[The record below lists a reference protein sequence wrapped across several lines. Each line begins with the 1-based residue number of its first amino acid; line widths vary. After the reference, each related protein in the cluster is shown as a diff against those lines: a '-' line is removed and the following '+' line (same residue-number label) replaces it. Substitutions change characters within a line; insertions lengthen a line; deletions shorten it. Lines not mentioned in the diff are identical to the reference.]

1 MSPFEVYALAIAAN
15 LTYSSSSMIFSL
27 YAKRFSSMWINQVKV
42 FTAFLAFIFAM
53 FFTRQITEVST
64 TEVAVLFTSG
74 FLGLCL
80 GDIFLFRAFTTLGPA
95 RSLVLYSFQPLMLGI
110 YGYFFLSQLFSVN
123 QTLSVCCMVV
133 CIFIFMLERNRTT
146 GSWDFKSFIWAFL
159 GITLDAIGVMLTR
172 EGYEINPGLQ
182 TFQVNVI
189 RCSGA
194 LFGFF
199 LISPRS
205 YVLVAKDFVS
215 LRKRE
220 MSLLIGAS
228 FSGCFLSLTMYLAA
242 LKYAHVGTLTAIAIT
257 GPVWVS
263 MLECSYHRRWPNI
276 YLVMAFAF
284 FLTGFYLMVIAS

>member
-1 MSPFEVYALAIAAN
+1 MSSIEIYALAIGAN
-15 LTYSSSSMIFSL
+15 LTYSTASMIFSV

-42 FTAFLAFIFAM
+42 FTAFIAFLVAM
-53 FFTRQITEVST
+53 LFTRDMVSVSPT
-64 TEVAVLFTSG
+64 VLSLLVLSG
-74 FLGLCL
+74 FMGLCL

-110 YGYFFLSQLFSVN
+110 YGYFFLNQMFTMN
-123 QTLSVCCMVV
+123 QTLAVICMMI
-133 CIFIFMLERNRTT
+133 CIFIFMLERNKTT
-146 GSWDFKSFIWAFL
+146 GTWDLRSFIWAFL

-172 EGYEINPGLQ
+172 EGFELNPGLE

-189 RCSGA
+189 RCAGA

-199 LISPRS
+199 LISPKS
-205 YVLVAKDFVS
+205 YLTVAKDVVA

-220 MSLLIGAS
+220 ISLLIGAA
-228 FSGCFLSLTMYLAA
+228 FCGCFLSLTLYLAA

-263 MLECSYHRRWPNI
+263 MLECLYHKRLPNL
-276 YLVMAFAF
+276 YLLGAFAF
-284 FLTGFYLMVIAS
+284 FLTGFYLMVIA